1 MEDCS
6 ELREREAAHS
16 FEEEQAIAAFLGL
29 AYHPQ
34 VMAPSYMLIPH
45 HCLSHPQLG
54 EDARRLTDNMM
65 IGKHQ
70 HATALRFLR
79 ARKMDVKK
87 AYEMFR

>member
-1 MEDCS
+1 MGGAGGGDGGGDGGGWEMEDCS

-45 HCLSHPQLG
+45 HCLSH
-54 EDARRLTDNMM
+54 T
-65 IGKHQ
+65 
-70 HATALRFLR
+70 TAYPTLSWGRMR
-79 ARKMDVKK
+79 AG
-87 AYEMFR
+87 